1 MGPFSFDTSL
11 SWIRTR
17 EGASVQWTLAV
28 RAIKRKLDREE
39 VERERSERGG
49 SLRAHQKFRGPS
61 NGAFFRCT
69 AMLSAFAQV
78 NASVEFV
85 SGTPYKMKS

>member
-17 EGASVQWTLAV
+17 EGAGVQWTPAV

-39 VERERSERGG
+39 VERERSERGE
-49 SLRAHQKFRGPS
+49 SLRAHQKRSGPKY
-61 NGAFFRCT
+61 GTRFCYAL
-69 AMLSAFAQV
+69 MLSAFAQV
-78 NASVEFV
+78 NASVEYV